1 MKQLYL
7 LGATGSIGSQV
18 LDIIREHRDEF
29 ELISA
34 TANTNID
41 QLIDIIEAFN
51 PQFVGVGSN
60 EAKRRLNQLFPTLE
74 VGVGD
79 TGLIEA
85 ATYGNQSGLVVN
97 AVVGSAGLLPTVRA
111 IELVRDVALANK
123 ETLVIGGEIIMPLV
137 QEKKVQL
144 IPIDSEHSAL
154 MMCLKGASKKAVQSL
169 VITASGGSFRDRSRQ
184 SLKGVT
190 VKEALNHPNWQMG
203 AKITIDSAT
212 MMNKGFEVIEA
223 HHLFDMPFDEIQTVL
238 HKESIVH
245 ALVEYNDGSM
255 LAHLGHPDMR
265 VPINAALFY
274 PERVPYNAKR
284 LMLSEIGKL
293 QFEPLSYERYPLLK
307 VAIQAGQE
315 GGIMPTVLNAANEAS
330 VALFLSGKITFLQIE
345 EIVIECLNK
354 FEPIKD
360 VDVETIL
367 EVDQRVKRD
376 VFDRFS

>member
-1 MKQLYL
+1 MRQLFL
-7 LGATGSIGSQV
+7 LGATGSIGTQV
-18 LDIIREHRDEF
+18 LDIVKAHRDEF
-29 ELISA
+29 ELVSA

-41 QLIDIIEAFN
+41 KLIDIIKTFH
-51 PQFVGVGSN
+51 PKYVGVGSN
-60 EAKRRLNQLFPTLE
+60 EAKRRLTTLFPSIE

-79 TGLIEA
+79 SGLIEA
-85 ATYGNQSGLVVN
+85 ATYGKQTGLVVN

-111 IELVRDVALANK
+111 IELNRDIALANK

-137 QEKKVQL
+137 KEKGVQL

-154 MMCLKGASKKAVQSL
+154 MMCMKDAPKKAVQSL
-169 VITASGGSFRDRSRQ
+169 IITASGGSFRERSRQ

-223 HHLFDMPFDEIQTVL
+223 HHLFDMPFDDIQTVL

-245 ALVEYNDGSM
+245 ALVEYTDGSM

-274 PERVPYNAKR
+274 PERVPYKAKR
-284 LMLSEIGKL
+284 LALSEIGQL
-293 QFEPLSYERYPLLK
+293 QFAPLSYERYPLLK
-307 VAIQAGQE
+307 YAIQAGKE

-360 VDVETIL
+360 LDIETIL
-367 EVDQRVKRD
+367 EVDQRIKRA
-376 VFDRFS
+376 VFDRYS

>member
-7 LGATGSIGSQV
+7 LGATGSIGTQV
-18 LDIIREHRDEF
+18 LDIVKAHRDDF
-29 ELISA
+29 ELVSA

-41 QLIDIIEAFN
+41 KLIDIIKAFD
-51 PQFVGVGSN
+51 PMFVGVGSN
-60 EAKRRLNQLFPTLE
+60 EAKRRLKQLFPSLE
-74 VGVGD
+74 IGVGD
-79 TGLIEA
+79 SGLVEA
-85 ATYGNQSGLVVN
+85 ATYGTQTGLVVN

-111 IELVRDVALANK
+111 IEMNRDVALANK
-123 ETLVIGGEIIMPLV
+123 ETLVIGGDLIMPLV
-137 QEKKVQL
+137 KEKGVLL

-154 MMCLKGASKKAVQSL
+154 MMCMKDAPKEAVQSL
-169 VITASGGSFRDRSRQ
+169 VITASGGSFRDRTRD

-190 VKEALNHPNWQMG
+190 VKEALNHPNWEMG

-223 HHLFDMPFDEIQTVL
+223 HHLFDMPFDNIQTVL

-274 PERVPYNAKR
+274 PKRLPYNAKR
-284 LMLSEIGKL
+284 LVLSDIGRL
-293 QFEPLSYERYPLLK
+293 QFDSLSYDRYPLLK
-307 VAIQAGQE
+307 CAIEAGKQ

-345 EIVIECLNK
+345 EIVIECLDK

-360 VDVETIL
+360 VDVKTIL
-367 EVDQRVKRD
+367 EVDQRVKRA
-376 VFDRFS
+376 VFDRYS